1 MDDINLMDNC
11 PHCQRKAELDRC
23 RENGWVQERMYEKII
38 YSMDEG
44 VHGIDAQGI
53 LRIFNPAQEKL
64 DGYKACDVLGKH
76 VTEVYKL
83 DWQSSLLLKVLKE
96 GKPILNYHQTYNT
109 MAGKVV
115 DIICSVFPIYQNGEV
130 VGSVAITRDFTN
142 FRNMAEKVLDLQESL
157 AMRSLQPARK
167 IEEDN
172 GIKSFRQMVGNNRR
186 LKEAVRLGEGA
197 SKTDSPVLICGETG
211 VGKELFARCI
221 HEQGKRA
228 KGPFLA
234 INCAAI
240 PESLLEGILF
250 GTEKGAF
257 TGAVSRKGL
266 LEQAYGGT
274 LLLDEINS
282 MPLALQAK
290 LLRVLEEKKVRRLG
304 GSEEHEIDVRIISSC
319 NVEPMEAI
327 IARRLRDDLFYRLAV
342 VYIYIPPLRERMDDL
357 ESLTRHFIEVMN
369 IQFGKNVKGLSPE
382 VKQAFFRYD
391 WPGNIRQLKNCIEG
405 AMNAVAVDESLLL
418 PHHIPEYLRMFPQQN
433 KYPSAPKPEYSVGQ
447 NIFAKIE
454 EMDKQ
459 KIIEALKQTNANITR
474 AAALL
479 GMSRQNLRYR
489 LKKYGIERS

>member
-1 MDDINLMDNC
+1 
-11 PHCQRKAELDRC
+11 
-23 RENGWVQERMYEKII
+23 
-38 YSMDEG
+38 
-44 VHGIDAQGI
+44 

-64 DGYKACDVLGKH
+64 DGCRACDVLGKH

-115 DIICSVFPIYQNGEV
+115 DIICSVFPIYQDGKV
-130 VGSVAITRDFTN
+130 AGSVAITRDFTN

-186 LKEAVRLGEGA
+186 LKETVRLGEGA

-327 IARRLRDDLFYRLAV
+327 IARQLRDDLFYRLAV

-369 IQFGKNVKGLSPE
+369 IQFGKNVKG
-382 VKQAFFRYD
+382 R
-391 WPGNIRQLKNCIEG
+391 R
-405 AMNAVAVDESLLL
+405 
-418 PHHIPEYLRMFPQQN
+418 
-433 KYPSAPKPEYSVGQ
+433 
-447 NIFAKIE
+447 
-454 EMDKQ
+454 
-459 KIIEALKQTNANITR
+459 
-474 AAALL
+474 
-479 GMSRQNLRYR
+479 
-489 LKKYGIERS
+489 